1 MTLAGVIERE
11 FEVPDKVQMSV
22 DQGKITVK
30 GPKGTL
36 VRNFDLRHIN
46 VVLNGKKG
54 AVRCEYPRIRD
65 KAMVGTIES
74 HILNMFHGV
83 LAGYEYKMKIVYS
96 HFPIKATVKGTVF
109 VIENFL
115 GERSP
120 RKTRIVGDTK
130 VVVKGDEVS
139 LSGISIEDVGQTAAN
154 IEIATKIRGFDPR
167 VFQDGI
173 YITNKGWRNEQ

>member
-1 MTLAGVIERE
+1 MTLAGIMERE
-11 FEVPDKVQMSV
+11 VEVPDKIQLSV
-22 DQGKITVK
+22 DQGIVTVK

-36 VRNFDLRHIN
+36 VRNFDLRRIK
-46 VVLNGKKG
+46 VIKNGKKV
-54 AVRCEYPRIRD
+54 AVSCEYPRIKD

-83 LAGYEYKMKIVYS
+83 LEGYEYKMKIVYS
-96 HFPIKATVKGTVF
+96 HFPIKVTVKGPTF

-115 GERSP
+115 GERHP
-120 RKTRIVGDTK
+120 RKAKIVGDTK

-139 LSGISIEDVGQTAAN
+139 LSGINIEDIGQTAAN
-154 IEIATKIRGFDPR
+154 IELATKIRGFDPR

-173 YITNKGWRNEQ
+173 YITHKGWRNKS

>member
-1 MTLAGVIERE
+1 MTLAGMMERE
-11 FEVPDKVQMSV
+11 VDVPEKVQLSV

-36 VRNFDLRHIN
+36 VRNFDLRKIR
-46 VVLNGKKG
+46 VIQNGKKV
-54 AVRCEYPRIRD
+54 AVRVEYPRLKD

-83 LAGYEYKMKIVYS
+83 LTGYEYKMKIVYS
-96 HFPIKATVKGTVF
+96 HFPIKATVKGPVF
-109 VIENFL
+109 TIENFL
-115 GERSP
+115 GERHP
-120 RKTRIVGDTK
+120 RKSRIVGDTK

-139 LSGISIEDVGQTAAN
+139 LSGINIEDIGQTAAN
-154 IEIATKIRGFDPR
+154 IEIATKIRRLDPR

-173 YITNKGWRNEQ
+173 YITHKGWRDEQ

>member
-1 MTLAGVIERE
+1 MTIAGIMERE
-11 FEVPDKVQMSV
+11 VEIPDKVQLSV
-22 DQGKITVK
+22 DQGKVTVK

-36 VRNFDLRHIN
+36 VRNFDLRRIK
-46 VVLNGKKG
+46 VVLNGKKV
-54 AVRCEYPRIRD
+54 AVRCEYPRYRD

-83 LAGYEYKMKIVYS
+83 LEGYEYKMKIVYS
-96 HFPIKATVKGTVF
+96 HFPIKASVKGVTF

-120 RKTRIVGDTK
+120 RKTRILGETK

-139 LSGISIEDVGQTAAN
+139 LSGINIEDIGQTAAN

-173 YITNKGWRNEQ
+173 YITHKGWRNKS

>member
-1 MTLAGVIERE
+1 MTIAGIMERE
-11 FEVPDKVQMSV
+11 VGIPEKVQISV
-22 DQGKITVK
+22 DQGKVTVK

-36 VRNFDLRHIN
+36 VRNFDLRRIK
-46 VVLNGKKG
+46 VVLNGKKV
-54 AVRCEYPRIRD
+54 AVRCEYPRYRD

-83 LAGYEYKMKIVYS
+83 LEGYEYKMKIVYS
-96 HFPIKATVKGTVF
+96 HFPIKASVKGTTF

-120 RKTRIVGDTK
+120 RKTRILGETK
-130 VVVKGDEVS
+130 VTVKGDEVS
-139 LSGISIEDVGQTAAN
+139 LSGINIEDIGQTAAN
-154 IEIATKIRGFDPR
+154 IELATKIRGFDPR

-173 YITNKGWRNEQ
+173 YITHKGWRNKS